1 MVKLLVIPDTHVPY
15 HDKAA
20 LDLIHRVVHQA
31 RPDRLVLIGD
41 FADFYAVSHF
51 TKDPGRRADLQ
62 YEIGRV
68 NEELDRIGAHDL
80 PVTYLEGNHE
90 LRLER
95 YLAAKAPELF
105 GLVHCRELFQIA
117 KRGWKWVPYHSH
129 FQIGKVLFAHDLGH
143 AGKYAALNTL
153 AAAGKC
159 TVFGHTHRG
168 AVMYGGT
175 VDGEHRFSLNVGWL
189 GDAAQI
195 DYMHRAKTRDW
206 QTGFGGIAMDPCGHP
221 DAPIQADDPVYGR
234 TGGQIDGLEIPW
246 PQRTYANPPFNEL
259 KAWLKKAAR
268 EACRM
273 QVSGYTPDVMLLAPV
288 RTHRVW
294 FWDLGMVSSMAW
306 LKPVK
311 FHGHKQ
317 AFPAPLVMLYW
328 GLRYSEFR
336 DAFSEL
342 STKVDR

>member
-1 MVKLLVIPDTHVPY
+1 MSAPRPLRSLYGYDERDQSVFTPVEILDAIRHVW
-15 HDKAA
+15 
-20 LDLIHRVVHQA
+20 
-31 RPDRLVLIGD
+31 
-41 FADFYAVSHF
+41 
-51 TKDPGRRADLQ
+51 
-62 YEIGRV
+62 
-68 NEELDRIGAHDL
+68 
-80 PVTYLEGNHE
+80 
-90 LRLER
+90 
-95 YLAAKAPELF
+95 PE
-105 GLVHCRELFQIA
+105 
-117 KRGWKWVPYHSH
+117 
-129 FQIGKVLFAHDLGH
+129 
-143 AGKYAALNTL
+143 
-153 AAAGKC
+153 
-159 TVFGHTHRG
+159 
-168 AVMYGGT
+168 
-175 VDGEHRFSLNVGWL
+175 
-189 GDAAQI
+189 
-195 DYMHRAKTRDW
+195 
-206 QTGFGGIAMDPCGHP
+206 GIAMDPCGHP

-259 KAWLKKAAR
+259 KAWLKKAAM

-273 QVSGYTPDVMLLAPV
+273 QASGYAPDVMLLAPV